1 MINKWVNWNLWIN
14 RSKQKLVKT
23 YDSKG
28 RNLLYWILLFAIF
41 ENAFYL
47 NFKVKISFDHKIIL
61 TARVQTEWGTVLTS
75 HSVCCFWNYNALNAF
90 SFLKVYYMFILLLS
104 VLKSLIHLNV
114 SNTLSSK
121 PFCWQSHFIHRALWR
136 KYLRTSGS
144 FSQQN
149 ISSQTEKENC

>member
-1 MINKWVNWNLWIN
+1 MIIYLYFGTSSLNKYMINKWVNWNLWIN

-61 TARVQTEWGTVLTS
+61 TARVQTEWETVLTS

-90 SFLKVYYMFILLLS
+90 FLPKGILYVHITFKCIKKL
-104 VLKSLIHLNV
+104 
-114 SNTLSSK
+114 NTLE
-121 PFCWQSHFIHRALWR
+121 RV
-136 KYLRTSGS
+136 
-144 FSQQN
+144 
-149 ISSQTEKENC
+149 

>member
-1 MINKWVNWNLWIN
+1 MIIYLYFGTSSLNKYMINKWVNWNLWIN
-14 RSKQKLVKT
+14 WSKQKLVKT

-90 SFLKVYYMFILLLS
+90 FLPKGILYVHITFKCIKKL
-104 VLKSLIHLNV
+104 
-114 SNTLSSK
+114 NTLE
-121 PFCWQSHFIHRALWR
+121 RV
-136 KYLRTSGS
+136 
-144 FSQQN
+144 
-149 ISSQTEKENC
+149 